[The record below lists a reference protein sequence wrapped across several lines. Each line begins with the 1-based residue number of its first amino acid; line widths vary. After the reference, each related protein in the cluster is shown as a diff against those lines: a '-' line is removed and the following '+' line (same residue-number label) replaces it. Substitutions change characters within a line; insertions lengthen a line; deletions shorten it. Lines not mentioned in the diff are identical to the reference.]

1 MQEVR
6 VRIPQLVDI
15 GEAILIYYAKTELSN
30 ADLKTLFGTKA
41 ESTYYKLKKLVRNAM
56 KEKNIEV
63 FDDSKVNTKL
73 AFEVWGFD
81 INELEANFKKISKI
95 RSMM

>member
-6 VRIPQLVDI
+6 VRVPQLVDI
-15 GEAILIYYAKTELSN
+15 GEAILIYYSKTELSN
-30 ADLKTLFGTKA
+30 ADLKKLFGTKA
-41 ESTYYKLKKLVRNAM
+41 ESTFYKLKKIVRNEMIA
-56 KEKNIEV
+56 KNVEV